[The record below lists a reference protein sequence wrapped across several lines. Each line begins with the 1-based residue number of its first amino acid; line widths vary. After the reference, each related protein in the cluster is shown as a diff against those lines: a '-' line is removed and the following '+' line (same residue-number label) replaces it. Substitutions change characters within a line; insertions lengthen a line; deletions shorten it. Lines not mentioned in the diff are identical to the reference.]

1 MIINIRKFREHDLK
15 RVMEIEKESFDKN
28 YPEFLMMH
36 IYTSFPDG
44 FLVAE
49 TEDGK
54 IVGYIIALMEW
65 GNGHVVSIA
74 VDSAYQNYGIGNALL
89 SATENFL
96 FNECHAKHC
105 VLEVRFDNK
114 KAREF
119 YYKRNYVDRKVLYN
133 YYDDGADAILMI
145 KRRFDLSGNY
155 PIFVNMW

>member
-1 MIINIRKFREHDLK
+1 M
-15 RVMEIEKESFDKN
+15 
-28 YPEFLMMH
+28 
-36 IYTSFPDG
+36 
-44 FLVAE
+44 VAE
-49 TEDGK
+49 SEDEK

-145 KRRFDLSGNY
+145 KRRFDLSGNS
-155 PIFVNMW
+155 